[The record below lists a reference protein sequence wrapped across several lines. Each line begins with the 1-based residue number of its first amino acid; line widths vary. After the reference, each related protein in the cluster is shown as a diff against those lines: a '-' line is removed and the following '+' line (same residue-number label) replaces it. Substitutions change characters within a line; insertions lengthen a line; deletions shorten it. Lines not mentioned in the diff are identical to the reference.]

1 MLASN
6 LCYFSTILSSSY
18 SRLAI
23 ITETINVLI
32 VLWSERENLPVSILL
47 SLSVLTF
54 DAVLSFVTQFF
65 TVFSLELSHQIIYL
79 KLKEA
84 SEITSK
90 GYLEKNIS
98 GYSDFFFPNAP
109 EHIIFTNISV
119 KTIFLKVIVFSL
131 GNEKERHYSSPS
143 KA

>member
-18 SRLAI
+18 SKLAI

-65 TVFSLELSHQIIYL
+65 TVFSLELSHQINYL

-84 SEITSK
+84 SEIMSK

-98 GYSDFFFPNAP
+98 GC
-109 EHIIFTNISV
+109 V
-119 KTIFLKVIVFSL
+119 
-131 GNEKERHYSSPS
+131 
-143 KA
+143 

>member
-1 MLASN
+1 M
-6 LCYFSTILSSSY
+6 SSSY

-23 ITETINVLI
+23 KTETINVLI

-54 DAVLSFVTQFF
+54 DAVFSFVTQFF

-84 SEITSK
+84 SEIVSE
-90 GYLEKNIS
+90 GYLEKKHFRVIRIFFQMLQNILFS
-98 GYSDFFFPNAP
+98 QIFQLKLFFKK
-109 EHIIFTNISV
+109 S
-119 KTIFLKVIVFSL
+119 
-131 GNEKERHYSSPS
+131 
-143 KA
+143 

>member
-98 GYSDFFFPNAP
+98 GYSDFFFPKCSRTYYF
-109 EHIIFTNISV
+109 H
-119 KTIFLKVIVFSL
+119 KYFS
-131 GNEKERHYSSPS
+131 
-143 KA
+143 

>member
-6 LCYFSTILSSSY
+6 LCYFSTIVSSSY

-23 ITETINVLI
+23 KTETINVLI

-65 TVFSLELSHQIIYL
+65 AVFSLELSHQIIYL

-84 SEITSK
+84 SEIVSK
-90 GYLEKNIS
+90 GYLEKKHFRVIR
-98 GYSDFFFPNAP
+98 FFFQMLQN
-109 EHIIFTNISV
+109 ILFSQIFQ
-119 KTIFLKVIVFSL
+119 LKLFFKKS
-131 GNEKERHYSSPS
+131 
-143 KA
+143 